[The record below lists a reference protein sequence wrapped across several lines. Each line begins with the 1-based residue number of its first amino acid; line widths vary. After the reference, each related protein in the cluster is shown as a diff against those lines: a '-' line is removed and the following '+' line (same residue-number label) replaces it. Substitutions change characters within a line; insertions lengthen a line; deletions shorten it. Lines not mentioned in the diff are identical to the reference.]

1 MNFINEFKKG
11 QKGGNKGLS
20 MGEGLANVSKA
31 VNGVQKTRIFGIA
44 GASKSGKSTFADYAF
59 VIQPYMQAITN
70 KLDVEWI
77 YFSFELSRISKEFD
91 FITYFL
97 HLDYGIDKIQLD
109 EGQTCTYGNETKNY
123 IYLSP
128 DYLRGRIQDD
138 NGEIIKV
145 KDTILEAM
153 KITYEKRIIGE
164 FDEQGNQLKPG
175 VITFC
180 TGRDNPTGISKFIKK
195 FAEKR
200 GVFIKSDDSVYA
212 RTTGYK
218 QHNDNKQVIIVID
231 HVRKLILEQSFQMK
245 QNVDKMLEYM
255 CEIRDICNY
264 TFVPLIHTNRSI
276 SNIESI
282 KFAKDELYPTSDDIK
297 DTSNMSEDCDYLFTI
312 FNPNE
317 DKFKL
322 QKHFGVDIRDSK
334 GNPLYLNMR
343 TIHLVESRHC
353 IYPQHFRT
361 IMRGNLKSF
370 EQLNIK

>member
-1 MNFINEFKKG
+1 
-11 QKGGNKGLS
+11 
-20 MGEGLANVSKA
+20 
-31 VNGVQKTRIFGIA
+31 
-44 GASKSGKSTFADYAF
+44 
-59 VIQPYMQAITN
+59 
-70 KLDVEWI
+70 
-77 YFSFELSRISKEFD
+77 
-91 FITYFL
+91 
-97 HLDYGIDKIQLD
+97 
-109 EGQTCTYGNETKNY
+109 
-123 IYLSP
+123 
-128 DYLRGRIQDD
+128 
-138 NGEIIKV
+138 
-145 KDTILEAM
+145 
-153 KITYEKRIIGE
+153 
-164 FDEQGNQLKPG
+164 
-175 VITFC
+175 
-180 TGRDNPTGISKFIKK
+180 
-195 FAEKR
+195 
-200 GVFIKSDDSVYA
+200 
-212 RTTGYK
+212 
-218 QHNDNKQVIIVID
+218 
-231 HVRKLILEQSFQMK
+231 
-245 QNVDKMLEYM
+245 M